1 MLTAEQQ
8 MVVDTVCSTSDN
20 RIIAVNSIA
29 GSGKTSTG
37 EAVIRAYKP
46 KNGFYTAFNKAI
58 VEDSKRRFGSLIDA
72 KTVHA
77 LAYKYVKPTE
87 SIEDLNYLTIK
98 ENISYEDKAII
109 IDALDDF
116 FRSSSVD
123 IYEYATTK
131 TNNEKLQELIANYAS
146 MMLEGKIPPTFNY
159 MLKCLHIMLL
169 HQEIEIDFD
178 LLILDECLTGESMI
192 ATSTGDR
199 SIRSI
204 YNDLTKGKEVL
215 VKSFNQTTELYEFK
229 KAINPLKSLNRD
241 VVEIK
246 TEGLNKLRC
255 TPNHKVLTQ
264 RGYVQAQDIKIGKDY
279 LLLDSP
285 QNQKTK
291 LILNKDQYQIVLG
304 SYLGDGHLD
313 KRSKFNTYRIKLT
326 QGEKQL
332 NYLRWKAS
340 CLQLED
346 TIHPIKSGYT
356 GKSNVYQT
364 AYSKTFVL
372 PDSLFDLVIKDLN
385 PLGLAI
391 WFMDDGSKYKIN
403 SNNFT
408 KEENEQLSSMLLE
421 RFGIKN
427 KVIQEANNFF
437 AVHIQD
443 EKKLIEVISNYLHP
457 DVYHKIYNKIPEHT
471 VPILSNQ
478 YKCYGGNVVTSITD
492 IGKQTVYDFEVE
504 DNHNF
509 LCSNSKYATKIIV
522 HNCQDTT
529 AVTLEIFKLINA
541 KHKVMFGDKYQN
553 IYSFMNT
560 VNAFEELDDL
570 NLLRLTKSFRC
581 NPYIADLVD
590 VYGKKYLEED
600 FVFVGND
607 DIKPENT
614 FKVAYITRTNAMLIE
629 RMHNLLSEGQTFTLT
644 RNVNEIFALPMAL
657 LNAANG
663 KPVFDKKYKYLENE
677 YKNFDQLRRNYR
689 NFYEYINL
697 IMEDSLLESVTK
709 MLMNF
714 ANKRIDIYSLK
725 NAVVKMQKERR
736 ENPNIVLTTAH
747 AFKGLEMDSVFI
759 EDDLNNSVNR
769 TIQRMRE
776 LQPIVSAPEILDTR
790 AFLSKEQKE
799 DLNTYYVALSRART
813 AITNVGYL

>member
-8 MVVDTVCSTSDN
+8 KVVDTVCSTTDN

-77 LAYKYVKPTE
+77 LAYKYVKPTK

-109 IDALDDF
+109 IDTLDEF

-123 IYEYATTK
+123 IYDFAATK
-131 TNNEKLQELIANYAS
+131 TRNEKLQELIADYAN

-178 LLILDECLTGESMI
+178 LLILDEC
-192 ATSTGDR
+192 
-199 SIRSI
+199 
-204 YNDLTKGKEVL
+204 
-215 VKSFNQTTELYEFK
+215 
-229 KAINPLKSLNRD
+229 
-241 VVEIK
+241 
-246 TEGLNKLRC
+246 
-255 TPNHKVLTQ
+255 
-264 RGYVQAQDIKIGKDY
+264 
-279 LLLDSP
+279 
-285 QNQKTK
+285 
-291 LILNKDQYQIVLG
+291 
-304 SYLGDGHLD
+304 
-313 KRSKFNTYRIKLT
+313 
-326 QGEKQL
+326 
-332 NYLRWKAS
+332 
-340 CLQLED
+340 
-346 TIHPIKSGYT
+346 
-356 GKSNVYQT
+356 
-364 AYSKTFVL
+364 
-372 PDSLFDLVIKDLN
+372 
-385 PLGLAI
+385 
-391 WFMDDGSKYKIN
+391 
-403 SNNFT
+403 
-408 KEENEQLSSMLLE
+408 
-421 RFGIKN
+421 
-427 KVIQEANNFF
+427 
-437 AVHIQD
+437 
-443 EKKLIEVISNYLHP
+443 
-457 DVYHKIYNKIPEHT
+457 
-471 VPILSNQ
+471 
-478 YKCYGGNVVTSITD
+478 
-492 IGKQTVYDFEVE
+492 
-504 DNHNF
+504 
-509 LCSNSKYATKIIV
+509 
-522 HNCQDTT
+522 QDTT

-541 KHKVMFGDKYQN
+541 KRKVMFGDKYQN

-560 VNAFEELDDL
+560 VNAFEELHDL

-581 NPYIADLVD
+581 NPYIADIVD
-590 VYGKKYLEED
+590 VYGQKYLEDD
-600 FVFVGND
+600 FIYAGNENVE
-607 DIKPENT
+607 PTNT
-614 FKVAYITRTNAMLIE
+614 FQMAYITRTNAMLIE
-629 RMHNLLSEGQTFTLT
+629 RMHHLLGENQTFTLT
-644 RNVNEIFALPMAL
+644 RNVNEIFSLPMAL

-663 KPVFDKKYKYLENE
+663 RPVFDKKHKYLEKE

-736 ENPNIVLTTAH
+736 ENPNVVLTTAH

-776 LQPIVSAPEILDTR
+776 LQPIVSAPEILDTK

-813 AITNVGYL
+813 AITNVEYYS